1 MRVAVDAMGG
11 DNAPGEIIA
20 GALLARQQLGVE
32 IVLVGDERRIRGH
45 VPAGAMDSGVR
56 IYHCSEVIAMDEN
69 PSAIRTKRDAS
80 IVVAANL
87 VKNGEADAIVSAGST
102 AAAMAVAT
110 LKLGRITGI
119 DRPAIAALLPNLTG
133 QGILL
138 DAGANADCTVE
149 NLVQFALMGS
159 IYAERV
165 MGKAHPKVG
174 LLNIGEESCKGNELA
189 KRTHEALKQMPI
201 NFIGNIEGRHIFTDL
216 ADVVICD
223 GFVGNVALKS
233 SEGLAE
239 FILALLRQEVG
250 AKLWARIPLAMLA
263 PALRRMKR
271 RVDYAE
277 YGGAPLL
284 GVNGVCIICHGRS
297 NAKAI
302 CNAVRAAADAVSRDV
317 IGCIRSSL
325 SEQAVGERVGTA

>member
-1 MRVAVDAMGG
+1 MDA
-11 DNAPGEIIA
+11 
-20 GALLARQQLGVE
+20 
-32 IVLVGDERRIRGH
+32 
-45 VPAGAMDSGVR
+45 
-56 IYHCSEVIAMDEN
+56 N
-69 PSAIRTKRDAS
+69 PSTIRTKRDAS
-80 IVVAANL
+80 VVVAASL

-110 LKLGRITGI
+110 LRLGRITGI
-119 DRPAIAALLPNLTG
+119 DRPAIAALVPNLAG
-133 QGILL
+133 QSILL

-149 NLVQFALMGS
+149 NLVQFAVMGS

-165 MGKAHPKVG
+165 MGKPNPRVG
-174 LLNIGEESCKGNELA
+174 LLNIGEEPCKGNELT
-189 KRTHEALKQMPI
+189 KRTHEALKQMPL
-201 NFIGNIEGRHIFTDL
+201 NFIGNIEGRHIF
-216 ADVVICD
+216 ADVADVIVCD

-233 SEGLAE
+233 IEGLAE
-239 FILALLRQEVG
+239 FIQALLRQEVG
-250 AKLWARIPLAMLA
+250 TKLWTRIPLAMLT

-284 GVNGVCIICHGRS
+284 GVNGVCVICHGRS

-302 CNAVRAAADAVSRDV
+302 SNAVRAAAEAVSRDV

-325 SEQAVGERVGTA
+325 SEQRVGERVGTA